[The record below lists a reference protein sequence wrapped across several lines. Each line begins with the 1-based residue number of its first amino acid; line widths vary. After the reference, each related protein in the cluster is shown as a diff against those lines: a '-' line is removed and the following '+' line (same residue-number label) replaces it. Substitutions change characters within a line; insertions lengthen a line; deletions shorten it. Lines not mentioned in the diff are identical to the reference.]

1 MIFFFFKGHTRFR
14 TLDSEDESIF
24 HFVDNRSIPLHKKF
38 YFRVFPEGPVKIIFS
53 KTRDQLNKTITFNI
67 DLDETTVEGAA
78 CNFNYSLI
86 ESTKLELKSINDI
99 EITITQSKINY
110 QDKII
115 IQGIFDELNFIGF
128 DSELPAT
135 WIVQKS
141 NF

>member
-1 MIFFFFKGHTRFR
+1 M
-14 TLDSEDESIF
+14 
-24 HFVDNRSIPLHKKF
+24 
-38 YFRVFPEGPVKIIFS
+38 
-53 KTRDQLNKTITFNI
+53 
-67 DLDETTVEGAA
+67 DETTVEGAG
-78 CNFNYSLI
+78 CNFNYSLQD
-86 ESTKLELKSINDI
+86 STKLELKSINDL

-141 NF
+141 NL

>member
-1 MIFFFFKGHTRFR
+1 MFFFFKGHTRFR

-38 YFRVFPEGPVKIIFS
+38 SFRVFPEGPVKIIFS

-67 DLDETTVEGAA
+67 DLDETTVEGAG

-99 EITITQSKINY
+99 EITITHSKINY

>member
-1 MIFFFFKGHTRFR
+1 M
-14 TLDSEDESIF
+14 
-24 HFVDNRSIPLHKKF
+24 
-38 YFRVFPEGPVKIIFS
+38 
-53 KTRDQLNKTITFNI
+53 
-67 DLDETTVEGAA
+67 DETTVEGAG

-86 ESTKLELKSINDI
+86 ESTKLELKSIDDI
-99 EITITQSKINY
+99 EITITHSKINY

>member
-1 MIFFFFKGHTRFR
+1 M
-14 TLDSEDESIF
+14 
-24 HFVDNRSIPLHKKF
+24 
-38 YFRVFPEGPVKIIFS
+38 
-53 KTRDQLNKTITFNI
+53 
-67 DLDETTVEGAA
+67 DETTVEGAG
-78 CNFNYSLI
+78 CNYNYFLK

>member
-1 MIFFFFKGHTRFR
+1 M
-14 TLDSEDESIF
+14 
-24 HFVDNRSIPLHKKF
+24 
-38 YFRVFPEGPVKIIFS
+38 
-53 KTRDQLNKTITFNI
+53 
-67 DLDETTVEGAA
+67 DETTVEGAG

-115 IQGIFDELNFIGF
+115 LQGIFDELNFIGF